1 MNDVGNR
8 KSGRRG
14 EAAAEDDTYLP
25 PRKTV
30 HPAEKDVWTRRF
42 YLTLL
47 WLFILLTA
55 ALLLW
60 GYRAANR

>member
-1 MNDVGNR
+1 MMDVGNR
-8 KSGRRG
+8 KSGLRG
-14 EAAAEDDTYLP
+14 DAAEKDDTYLP

-30 HPAEKDVWTRRF
+30 HPSEKGVWMRRF

-47 WLFILLTA
+47 WLFILLTV

-60 GYRAANR
+60 GYHAENR